1 MSNDN
6 RKNDDR
12 QPSKGETDASVRR
25 KIVLHG
31 SPQIKTRSEQVR
43 ERQEAQKAKAA
54 KKPKHKSKKPKAG
67 QRKNSNHVAVIG
79 IDRVGKRL
87 SQALVGLL
95 PQVLRSGKARNQALA
110 SGLIFCN
117 GKPAKA
123 SQRLR
128 LGDTI
133 KFEPRGRGLA
143 AKVKDQELWNGG
155 GTSVPTVKNNTKRR
169 S

>member
-1 MSNDN
+1 MSNES

-31 SPQIKTRSEQVR
+31 SPHIKTRAEQVR
-43 ERQEAQKAKAA
+43 ERQESQKAKAA
-54 KKPKHKSKKPKAG
+54 KKPKSKPKKPKAV
-67 QRKNSNHVAVIG
+67 QRKNSSNVAVIG

-87 SQALVGLL
+87 SQALVGLFPRAL
-95 PQVLRSGKARNQALA
+95 HSGKARKQAIA

-117 GKPAKA
+117 GEPAKA
-123 SQRLR
+123 SRR
-128 LGDTI
+128 VRPGDII
-133 KFEPRGRGLA
+133 KFEPKGRSLA

-155 GTSVPTVKNNTKRR
+155 GTSVPTTKNNTKRR